1 MKLQDRALIYHEK
14 EKRMSSAEE
23 RLKILNMVSEGK
35 ITAQEGAQLL
45 SALRGNE
52 RMTSAGTSGS
62 AMETG
67 SPRFL
72 RVRVS
77 DSRTGKVKVNI
88 NIPMS
93 LLHVAVRVGARFAPD
108 LEGLDFNEI
117 MSIIDQGARGK
128 IIDVS
133 DEDDSERVEIFAE

>member
-1 MKLQDRALIYHEK
+1 
-14 EKRMSSAEE
+14 MSSAEE

-45 SALRGNE
+45 SALRSSE
-52 RMTSAGTSGS
+52 RMNAAGGGAS
-62 AMETG
+62 AMEAG

-133 DEDDSERVEIFAE
+133 DEDDLERVEIFAE